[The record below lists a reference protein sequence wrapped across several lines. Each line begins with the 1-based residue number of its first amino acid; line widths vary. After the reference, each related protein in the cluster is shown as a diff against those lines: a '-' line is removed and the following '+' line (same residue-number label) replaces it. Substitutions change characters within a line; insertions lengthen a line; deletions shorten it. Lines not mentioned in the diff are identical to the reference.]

1 MAEEKKEKTVF
12 EIEGVT
18 EEELA
23 AQKDGDGAPGNVAKI
38 LHIPYISIED

>member
-23 AQKDGDGAPGNVAKI
+23 AQKDGNGAPENVARI
-38 LHIPYISIED
+38 LHIPYINVED